1 MNKNINLAA
10 LRDLPLIQEADLKN
24 KVVLVRVDHNVVKG
38 GVIHDPY
45 RIDATFGTLFY
56 ILSKGG
62 KIILMTHVGR
72 PRNKADQSITQS
84 DATSVRPIVE
94 YLQNKLHLTIE
105 VPEFYTH
112 GKEGYLSIES
122 NINHSIRRLREHDI
136 DMVYLPNTR
145 WFAGEEAKDEN
156 AERFANQLAGLADI
170 YVNDAFGSWQ
180 PHASTYGIT
189 KYLPSYAGFLM
200 QKEIEN
206 LERIFY
212 AKQPLVSVVAG
223 SKFDTKINSLYSL
236 LQKSDQLVLGGVI
249 YNAYLCAKYGIS
261 IKGVGEEDV
270 KLAAQFVKF
279 AEQYPKKIIE
289 LPFIVESDIFGER
302 VEGKYRVHDIRTLQ
316 PGTQLNYVLDV
327 APESY
332 DEPEILKVFL
342 SAKTIFVNAVMGLVP
357 HFNEGTIG
365 LDTVIDRN
373 PHAVKLYG
381 GGDTMQELKRLLPG
395 LYIMALDSKDY
406 YIFTGGGA
414 VLKAIEQNSPSG
426 LAPVR
431 ALIEQKAE
439 QEKWKQR
446 LGSNR
451 SNGDY

>member
-1 MNKNINLAA
+1 MS
-10 LRDLPLIQEADLKN
+10 LRDLPLVQEADLKN
-24 KVVLVRVDHNVVKG
+24 KVVLVRVDHNVVKQ

-72 PRNKADQSITQS
+72 PKNKKDGTIKQ
-84 DATSVRPIVE
+84 DDETSVKPIVE
-94 YLQNKLHLTIE
+94 YLENKLHLKIE
-105 VPEFYTH
+105 VPEFYAH
-112 GKEGYLSIES
+112 GGEGYLSIES
-122 NINHSIRRLREHDI
+122 NINHSIRRLRNHDI

-145 WFAGEEAKDEN
+145 WFSGEEAKDEN
-156 AERFANQLAGLADI
+156 YERFSNQLAGLADI

-180 PHASTYGIT
+180 AHASTVGIT

-206 LERIFY
+206 LERIFH
-212 AKQPLVSVVAG
+212 AKQPMVAVVAG
-223 SKFDTKINSLYSL
+223 SKFDTKIDSLYSL
-236 LQKSDQLVLGGVI
+236 LHRCDSLVLGGVI

-261 IKGVGEEDV
+261 IKGVSEDDV
-270 KLAAQFVKF
+270 EMAAKFVEYAKK
-279 AEQYPKKIIE
+279 YPKKIVE
-289 LPFIVESDIFGER
+289 LPYICESDVFGER
-302 VEGKYRVHDIRTLQ
+302 VEGQYRVHDIRTLKE
-316 PGTQLNYVLDV
+316 GTELNYVLDV
-327 APESY
+327 DPRSY
-332 DEPEILKVFL
+332 EEPEILNVFL

-414 VLKAIEQNSPSG
+414 VLKAIEQSDASG
-426 LAPVR
+426 LPPVKV
-431 ALIEQKAE
+431 LIEQKAE
-439 QEKWKQR
+439 QEKWKAR
-446 LGSNR
+446 FSAPKGM
-451 SNGDY
+451 GEDF